1 MGPDDLPDDLSDD
14 EQPRVKIHHPI
25 FKGTPGE
32 RPDAHIYAAEDW
44 MEVMRVRRDDF
55 ITKFKHT
62 LNHLAREWYHSLD
75 LDQFGGDWNQ
85 FTTHFSRYSSTQGRN
100 IKHLHERWRTFSFD
114 PANDDIEEYIRD
126 VKEAAKQLGHGD
138 DAVINLL
145 KATMP
150 TELYG
155 TLYGHNNLPQLCTML
170 KDIYAHKPQAA
181 ASSTTTTP
189 GASAP
194 FMMIKA
200 LPRTPEPTLE
210 DKLTHLT
217 DTLYRM
223 DIDSKPPKKPFKPFI
238 TPPCRRFRGSFDKGR
253 SGKGGRFGQFGQSDR
268 RNRFTSNRGRFRPR

>member
-1 MGPDDLPDDLSDD
+1 M
-14 EQPRVKIHHPI
+14 
-25 FKGTPGE
+25 
-32 RPDAHIYAAEDW
+32 
-44 MEVMRVRRDDF
+44 
-55 ITKFKHT
+55 
-62 LNHLAREWYHSLD
+62 D
-75 LDQFGGDWNQ
+75 LDQFGGDWDQ
-85 FTTHFSRYSSTQGRN
+85 FTTHFSRYFSTQGRN

-138 DAVINLL
+138 NAVINLL

-150 TELYG
+150 TKLYG
-155 TLYGHNNLPQLCTML
+155 TLYGHNKPTPAMYNAKGHICPVNPKQPLIQLPLPQV
-170 KDIYAHKPQAA
+170 
-181 ASSTTTTP
+181 
-189 GASAP
+189 ASAP

-200 LPRTPEPTLE
+200 SPRTPELTLE
-210 DKLTHLT
+210 DKLPHLT

-253 SGKGGRFGQFGQSDR
+253 SGKGGWFGPFGQSDR

>member
-1 MGPDDLPDDLSDD
+1 M
-14 EQPRVKIHHPI
+14 
-25 FKGTPGE
+25 
-32 RPDAHIYAAEDW
+32 
-44 MEVMRVRRDDF
+44 
-55 ITKFKHT
+55 
-62 LNHLAREWYHSLD
+62 
-75 LDQFGGDWNQ
+75 
-85 FTTHFSRYSSTQGRN
+85 
-100 IKHLHERWRTFSFD
+100 
-114 PANDDIEEYIRD
+114 
-126 VKEAAKQLGHGD
+126 
-138 DAVINLL
+138 
-145 KATMP
+145 
-150 TELYG
+150 
-155 TLYGHNNLPQLCTML
+155 PQLCTML

-194 FMMIKA
+194 FTMIKA
-200 LPRTPEPTLE
+200 LPKTPELMLE